1 MSEKNS
7 DPEMI
12 LIVDDDLS
20 VRSSLK
26 LLLTRA
32 RREVMAVSSPDEAL
46 DVVRRVNISLVL
58 ADMNFSNTTSG
69 VDGIELLR
77 RLKVLKPEVPVILIT
92 AWASIPLAVEGIKAG
107 AADFIAKP
115 WDNRDLLAKITALLP
130 SQNDDKRFD
139 RSGIIGENAAL
150 TDMLGV
156 AERVAPTDAAV
167 LITGENGT
175 GKELIAEAIHRN
187 SLRRDRPFVKVNLG
201 GISRTLFESELFG
214 HRKGAFTGAV
224 SDREGRFQIADGGTI
239 VLDEIGE
246 LDQECQVKLLRVLQD
261 KSFEPLGD
269 SHTRRADVRVI
280 CATNAPLAEMVAGRK
295 FREDLFYRINVVTLN
310 VPPLRDR
317 VDDIERLARHFIAQS
332 TRPEAILTATALR
345 KLKSY
350 LFPGN
355 IRELKNMIERAAIM
369 SPGNEI
375 GEDCI
380 VLPDISG
387 NQRATLADNER
398 QQIVDALK
406 ASSGNIAQ
414 AARMLGITRQALYRR
429 MEKLS
434 IG

>member
-1 MSEKNS
+1 
-7 DPEMI
+7 MI

-92 AWASIPLAVEGIKAG
+92 AWASIPLAVEGIKAV

-239 VLDEIGE
+239 FLDEIGE

>member
-1 MSEKNS
+1 
-7 DPEMI
+7 MI

-239 VLDEIGE
+239 FLDEIGE

-345 KLKSY
+345 DRKS
-350 LFPGN
+350 
-355 IRELKNMIERAAIM
+355 
-369 SPGNEI
+369 
-375 GEDCI
+375 
-380 VLPDISG
+380 V
-387 NQRATLADNER
+387 
-398 QQIVDALK
+398 V
-406 ASSGNIAQ
+406 
-414 AARMLGITRQALYRR
+414 
-429 MEKLS
+429 
-434 IG
+434 

>member
-1 MSEKNS
+1 M
-7 DPEMI
+7 
-12 LIVDDDLS
+12 
-20 VRSSLK
+20 
-26 LLLTRA
+26 
-32 RREVMAVSSPDEAL
+32 
-46 DVVRRVNISLVL
+46 
-58 ADMNFSNTTSG
+58 
-69 VDGIELLR
+69 
-77 RLKVLKPEVPVILIT
+77 
-92 AWASIPLAVEGIKAG
+92 
-107 AADFIAKP
+107 
-115 WDNRDLLAKITALLP
+115 
-130 SQNDDKRFD
+130 
-139 RSGIIGENAAL
+139 
-150 TDMLGV
+150 
-156 AERVAPTDAAV
+156 
-167 LITGENGT
+167 
-175 GKELIAEAIHRN
+175 
-187 SLRRDRPFVKVNLG
+187 
-201 GISRTLFESELFG
+201 
-214 HRKGAFTGAV
+214 
-224 SDREGRFQIADGGTI
+224 
-239 VLDEIGE
+239 
-246 LDQECQVKLLRVLQD
+246 
-261 KSFEPLGD
+261 
-269 SHTRRADVRVI
+269 
-280 CATNAPLAEMVAGRK
+280 
-295 FREDLFYRINVVTLN
+295 VTLN

>member
-1 MSEKNS
+1 
-7 DPEMI
+7 MI

-239 VLDEIGE
+239 FLDEIGE

-269 SHTRRADVRVI
+269 SHTRRADVRMI

>member
-1 MSEKNS
+1 
-7 DPEMI
+7 MI

-214 HRKGAFTGAV
+214 HRKGAFLMRSANST
-224 SDREGRFQIADGGTI
+224 RN
-239 VLDEIGE
+239 
-246 LDQECQVKLLRVLQD
+246 VKSNCCVCCRTRVLN
-261 KSFEPLGD
+261 
-269 SHTRRADVRVI
+269 RW
-280 CATNAPLAEMVAGRK
+280 
-295 FREDLFYRINVVTLN
+295 
-310 VPPLRDR
+310 
-317 VDDIERLARHFIAQS
+317 
-332 TRPEAILTATALR
+332 ATA
-345 KLKSY
+345 
-350 LFPGN
+350 
-355 IRELKNMIERAAIM
+355 IHAAPM
-369 SPGNEI
+369 Y
-375 GEDCI
+375 
-380 VLPDISG
+380 
-387 NQRATLADNER
+387 A
-398 QQIVDALK
+398 
-406 ASSGNIAQ
+406 
-414 AARMLGITRQALYRR
+414 
-429 MEKLS
+429 
-434 IG
+434 

>member
-1 MSEKNS
+1 
-7 DPEMI
+7 MI

-239 VLDEIGE
+239 FLDEIGE

-295 FREDLFYRINVVTLN
+295 FRKDLFYRINVVTLN

>member
-239 VLDEIGE
+239 FLDEIGE

>member
-1 MSEKNS
+1 
-7 DPEMI
+7 MI

-239 VLDEIGE
+239 FLDEIGE

-332 TRPEAILTATALR
+332 TRPEAIMTATALR

>member
-1 MSEKNS
+1 
-7 DPEMI
+7 MI

-239 VLDEIGE
+239 FLDEIGE